1 MQFHK
6 WLKEKHSST
15 RSNTKSSLISSVN
28 NQSRKQESRRKT
40 VKIDEKPNGKQLV
53 IMYLASHTLL
63 PTMLAI
69 LRSFNENEAK
79 VSQLFYDN
87 FSN

>member
-6 WLKEKHSST
+6 WLKEKRSST
-15 RSNTKSSLISSVN
+15 ISNQKSSLISSARN
-28 NQSRKQESRRKT
+28 KSRKRESRRKT
-40 VKIDEKPNGKQLV
+40 VKIDEKSNGEHLV
-53 IMYLASHTLL
+53 IIYLTSHSPL
-63 PTMLAI
+63 PTVLAI